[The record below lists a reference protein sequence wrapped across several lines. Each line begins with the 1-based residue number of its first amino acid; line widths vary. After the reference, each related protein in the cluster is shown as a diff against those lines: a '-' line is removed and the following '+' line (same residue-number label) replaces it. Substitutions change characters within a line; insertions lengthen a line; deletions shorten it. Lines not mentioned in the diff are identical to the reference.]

1 MKQSR
6 LFKGVT
12 KQELELIAFLSGVI
26 ASLASSTGYF
36 YGRFSTEYGPIA
48 TFAIAI
54 VWFGF
59 FWKITSINIAEEPD
73 NEEIHNNEPESQSVD
88 GKNQLVEPSEEAHR
102 KKRKEKSSGLINFL
116 RIRTKDESND
126 PEARAISYYIYPWIW
141 TFTIWALGIL
151 AHLALP
157 TQVVVN
163 GYVTYG
169 GEANLHNTNAK
180 IEVYYANRK
189 IIDLYTDKYG
199 YFQATSE
206 KILNQDIIYLRVE
219 SENFNPESI
228 EITLNEFTRKLDNQ
242 NIQIYP
248 ELKRLAP

>member
-1 MKQSR
+1 MKQPR

-36 YGRFSTEYGPIA
+36 YGRFSAEYGPVA

-59 FWKITSINIAEEPD
+59 FWKITSINIAEEPNND
-73 NEEIHNNEPESQSVD
+73 ESLNNEHESQSVD
-88 GKNQLVEPSEEAHR
+88 DKNQTAEQSEEANR
-102 KKRKEKSSGLINFL
+102 NKSQEKSSGLTNFL
-116 RIRTKDESND
+116 LIRNKDERED
-126 PEARAISYYIYPWIW
+126 PEERAISYYIYPWIW
-141 TFTIWALGIL
+141 TFTIWTLGL
-151 AHLALP
+151 FAHLALP

-169 GEANLHNTNAK
+169 GEADLHNTDAK

-189 IIDLYTDKYG
+189 IIDIYTDKYG
-199 YFQATSE
+199 YFQVTLD